1 MDRSV
6 SSLGMGTW
14 DIGGGFWHADGSGDE
29 EAVRAMK
36 RGIELGIN
44 LIDTAGMYGAGQLLR
59 SW

>member
-1 MDRSV
+1 MDRSI

-14 DIGGGFWHADGSGDE
+14 GIGGGFWHADGSGDE

-44 LIDTAGMYGAGQLLR
+44 LIDTAGMYGAGQY
-59 SW
+59 